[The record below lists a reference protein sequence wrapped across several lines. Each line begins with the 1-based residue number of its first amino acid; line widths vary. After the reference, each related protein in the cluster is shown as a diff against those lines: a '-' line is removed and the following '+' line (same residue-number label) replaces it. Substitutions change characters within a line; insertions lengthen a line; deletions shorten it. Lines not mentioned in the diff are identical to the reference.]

1 MLFIVTDLCMF
12 MLLFLLLKIIYCV
25 LFTLRD
31 NLFECS
37 HSINLLSYLFI
48 TSIKVAT
55 LFPVKNKFESSAYK
69 IVNNS
74 GETFTISFM

>member
-1 MLFIVTDLCMF
+1 MLFIVTDLCIF

-37 HSINLLSYLFI
+37 HSIISLSSSFI
-48 TSIKVAT
+48 ISIKVAT
-55 LFPVKNKFESSAYK
+55 SNCFVARCYVIERYKLFLVS
-69 IVNNS
+69 
-74 GETFTISFM
+74 